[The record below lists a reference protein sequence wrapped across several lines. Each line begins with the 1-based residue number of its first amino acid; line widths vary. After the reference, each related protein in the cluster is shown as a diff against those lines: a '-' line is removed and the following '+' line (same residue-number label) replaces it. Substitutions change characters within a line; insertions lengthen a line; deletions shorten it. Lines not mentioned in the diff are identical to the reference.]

1 MPNVRSEYTI
11 GVRDEV
17 SAPIARMSA
26 SLNKFASAV
35 GGLGALGAAGG
46 IAVVA
51 TRLRSAVDMADALNK
66 ASQKAG
72 TTVERLSALQ
82 YAARLADV
90 SSESLTGAL
99 AKLSR
104 QMDQAAQGV
113 KGPAAAFDAIGV
125 AVKNADGSLRDSTE
139 VLSDIARVFA
149 TLPDGATKTALAIQL
164 FGRAGAELIPL
175 LNSGADGIKD
185 MTGEAKKLGVVM
197 SKELAQQSEEL
208 KDNMERLAVAAD
220 GLGIALASKVVPALN
235 DVVDAFKRGNEQ
247 GGLFDATIEGLRE
260 AYSKLFPDFLET
272 RAESIQNRIEELRAE
287 IDNLNGK
294 GVSGQFNSWINGVLG
309 KEGAVAGRIL
319 KARLELVALQDEL
332 KALQDVGN
340 LSPRAA
346 AGNGTTPEEAAARE
360 ARIRAALEGQA
371 AAAADAQARER
382 LAKSQE
388 EYLNKLRQAVDL
400 QGESS
405 HLAKVEAD
413 IKLGVLAKATP
424 AQQDEARQLATN
436 LDILEGTADVQ
447 EHLNQ
452 QVRERAQLE
461 EEAATKMAARRQAV
475 IDSLMTPLEEYT
487 AKVKEL
493 IDLGFEGD
501 MLARGIVKAKTELDE
516 AQKKAQQLTDTGKA
530 LGLTFASA
538 FEDAVIEA
546 KGFREILDGIAKD
559 ITRIFLRKA
568 ITDPAEDLFG
578 KWLGGLFG
586 ASGSGGGGF
595 SNPGALGL
603 FGNAKGGVYK
613 IAGSG
618 AGEVPFMMT
627 GQAGEI
633 VTVGKPGGT
642 GSALKVVINNYSGE
656 RVTARESGD
665 GRRDLEI
672 TVGNLLAGN
681 VRAGRGGSSG
691 LKPALASR

>member
-1 MPNVRSEYTI
+1 MANVRSEYTI

-17 SAPIARMSA
+17 SGPVARMSA
-26 SLNKFASAV
+26 SLGKFASTIA
-35 GGLGALGAAGG
+35 GLGALGAAGG

-51 TRLRSAVDMADALNK
+51 TRLRSAVDMADELNK

-90 SSESLTGAL
+90 SSESLTAAL

-113 KGPAAAFDAIGV
+113 KAPAAAFDAIGV

-139 VLSDIARVFA
+139 VLTDVARVFA

-185 MTGEAKKLGVVM
+185 LTGEAEKLGVVM
-197 SKELAQQSEEL
+197 SKELAQQSEDL

-247 GGLFDATIEGLRE
+247 GGLFDATIESLRE

-272 RAESIQNRIEELRAE
+272 RTESIQNRIEALRDE
-287 IDNLNGK
+287 IDRLQGK
-294 GVSGQFNSWINGVLG
+294 GAIGQASAWFNSVLG
-309 KEGAVAGRIL
+309 KDNVVAGRIL
-319 KARLELVALQDEL
+319 KARLEIVALQEEL

-340 LSPRAA
+340 VTAGAA
-346 AGNGTTPEEAAARE
+346 APSGANPQASAARE
-360 ARIRAALEGQA
+360 AKIRAALEGQA
-371 AAAADAQARER
+371 ASEAAAKEADR
-382 LAKSQE
+382 LAKAQD
-388 EYLNKLRQAVDL
+388 EYLARLREAVAV
-400 QGESS
+400 QGEATE
-405 HLAKVEAD
+405 LAKVEAD
-413 IKLGVLAKATP
+413 IKFGAAAKFAP
-424 AQQDEARQLATN
+424 AVQAEARALAEN
-436 LDILEGTADVQ
+436 LDIVKDTAEVH
-447 EHLNQ
+447 EYLNGL
-452 QVRERAQLE
+452 VRERAKLD
-461 EEAATKMAARRQAV
+461 EEAATKLAGRRQAV

-487 AKVKEL
+487 AKVREL

-501 MLARGIVKAKTELDE
+501 TLARGIVKAKTELDA
-516 AQKKAQQLTDTGKA
+516 AQKKATDLSDAAKD
-530 LGLTFASA
+530 LGLTFSSA
-538 FEDAVIEA
+538 FEDAVIGG
-546 KGFREILDGIAKD
+546 KGLREVLDGIGQD
-559 ITRIFLRKA
+559 IARIFLRKA
-568 ITDPAEDLFG
+568 VTEPAANLFSG
-578 KWLGGLFG
+578 LLQNIFPAGGAG
-586 ASGSGGGGF
+586 GGGGGF
-595 SNPGALGL
+595 FNFAALGFGGGKAAGGPVSPGKYYMVGERGPEL
-603 FGNAKGGVYK
+603 FAPGMSGNIIPNGG
-613 IAGSG
+613 G
-618 AGEVPFMMT
+618 
-627 GQAGEI
+627 
-633 VTVGKPGGT
+633 
-642 GSALKVVINNYSGE
+642 LKVVINNYSGE

-665 GRRDLEI
+665 GRRELEI

-681 VRAGRGGSSG
+681 VRAGRGSNAG